1 MQFPSLHRALFVRT
15 SVSSYMRLLPRY
27 IVRELFL
34 PFIFA
39 LGIIVFILFINFFL
53 RAVDRF
59 LGKGLDLFT
68 ILEYLFLN
76 LAWIVALAVPMAVLI
91 ATLMAFGRLSEDNE
105 INALRSSG
113 ISFLTILRP
122 ALLFSTAICLLLIFF
137 NTRVLPEMN
146 FHARLLAGD
155 IRKMRPGLDIE
166 PGHFIDNIPDYSMI
180 IRGKNGNLMED
191 VRIFSKASKEVQTS
205 IYSETGELSTLD
217 DAIILTLYDGEIHE
231 LDLENFNNYR
241 RINFEKHVIT
251 IPADDLMI
259 NRRDTANRSDRE
271 MTIELMQEKKTKYA
285 ERKERVEERLQST
298 IKKVTGIDVL
308 PSNFSEAQKMLN
320 VYKEKIQQDT
330 TLSAA
335 KLRLKE
341 RRIRSLER
349 QAKNEFRLL
358 ETYTRSWNKYAVEIH
373 KKFSLPVA
381 CILFVL
387 VGAPLGT
394 LSQRGGFTVAI
405 TVGFGFFLIYY
416 IFLIGGEE
424 MADRNIVSP
433 VIGMW
438 TPNALLSIFG
448 GYLTLHSVRERA
460 PIEFKWPW
468 HKSASDNESE

>member
-1 MQFPSLHRALFVRT
+1 
-15 SVSSYMRLLPRY
+15 MRLLPRY
-27 IVRELFL
+27 IVRELIL

-113 ISFLTILRP
+113 ISFLTILQP
-122 ALLFSTAICLLLIFF
+122 ALLFGSAVCLMLIFF
-137 NTRVLPEMN
+137 NTLILPEMN

-155 IRKMRPGLDIE
+155 IRKMRPGMDIE

-180 IRGKNGNLMED
+180 IRSKNGNLMED
-191 VRIFSKASKEVQTS
+191 VRIFSKESKEVQTS

-231 LDLENFNNYR
+231 LDLENFSNYR
-241 RINFEKHVIT
+241 RINFKKHIIT
-251 IPADDLMI
+251 IPADDLML

-271 MTIELMQEKKTKYA
+271 MTLGLMQEKKTKYA
-285 ERKERVEERLQST
+285 ERKINVEERLQNT
-298 IKKVTGIDVL
+298 INKVTGLEIL
-308 PSNFSEAQKMLN
+308 PENFADAQKMLN
-320 VYKEKIQQDT
+320 RYKEEIKQDT
-330 TLSAA
+330 SITAA
-335 KLRLKE
+335 QLRLKE

-349 QAKNEFRLL
+349 QAKNEYRLI
-358 ETYTRSWNKYAVEIH
+358 ESYIKSGNKYSVEIH
-373 KKFSLPVA
+373 KKFSLPIA

-394 LSQRGGFTVAI
+394 LSQKGGFAVAI
-405 TVGFGFFLIYY
+405 MLGFGFFLIYY

-424 MADRNIVSP
+424 MADRNIVTP
-433 VIGMW
+433 MIGMW
-438 TPNALLSIFG
+438 TPNVILAFFG

-460 PIEFKWPW
+460 PISMKWPW
-468 HKSASDNESE
+468 QKSHVNDEST

>member
-1 MQFPSLHRALFVRT
+1 
-15 SVSSYMRLLPRY
+15 MRLLPRY
-27 IVRELFL
+27 IARELVM

-105 INALRSSG
+105 INALRASG

-122 ALLFSTAICLLLIFF
+122 ALLFGTAICLLLIFF
-137 NTRVLPEMN
+137 NTKILPEMN

-166 PGHFIDNIPDYSMI
+166 PGHFIDNIPNYSMI
-180 IRGKNGNLMED
+180 IRGKEGNLMEE

-205 IYSETGELSTLD
+205 IYSKTGELSTLD

-231 LDLENFNNYR
+231 LDLNNFSNYR
-241 RINFEKHVIT
+241 RINFEKHIIT
-251 IPADDLMI
+251 IPADDLML

-271 MTIELMQEKKTKYA
+271 MTLDLMQEKKIKYA
-285 ERKERVEERLQST
+285 KRKMRVEERLHST
-298 IKKVTGIDVL
+298 IMKVTGSDIF
-308 PSNFSEAQKMLN
+308 PENFADTQKMLN
-320 VYKEKIQQDT
+320 MYKENVKQDT
-330 TLSAA
+330 SLTSAQL
-335 KLRLKE
+335 KLKE

-358 ETYTRSWNKYAVEIH
+358 ESYIRSWNKYAVEIH

-394 LSQRGGFTVAI
+394 LSQKGGFTAAI
-405 TVGFGFFLIYY
+405 TLGFGFFLIYY

-433 VIGMW
+433 IVGMW
-438 TPNALLSIFG
+438 TPNVLLAILG
-448 GYLTLHSVRERA
+448 GYLTLYSVRERA
-460 PIEFKWPW
+460 PINFKLPW
-468 HKSASDNESE
+468 TKSASENESE

>member
-1 MQFPSLHRALFVRT
+1 
-15 SVSSYMRLLPRY
+15 MRLLPRY
-27 IVRELFL
+27 IARELVM

-53 RAVDRF
+53 RAIDRF

-105 INALRSSG
+105 INALRASG

-122 ALLFSTAICLLLIFF
+122 ALLFGTAICLLLIFF
-137 NTRVLPEMN
+137 NTKILPEMN

-166 PGHFIDNIPDYSMI
+166 PGHFIDNIPNYSMI
-180 IRGKNGNLMED
+180 IRGKEGNLMED

-205 IYSETGELSTLD
+205 IYSKTGELSTLD

-231 LDLENFNNYR
+231 LDLNNFSNYR
-241 RINFEKHVIT
+241 RINFEKHIIT
-251 IPADDLMI
+251 IPADDLML

-271 MTIELMQEKKTKYA
+271 MTLDLMQEKKIKYA
-285 ERKERVEERLQST
+285 KRKMRVEERLHST
-298 IKKVTGIDVL
+298 IMKVTGSDIF
-308 PSNFSEAQKMLN
+308 PENFADTQKMLN
-320 VYKEKIQQDT
+320 MYKENVKQDT
-330 TLSAA
+330 SLTSAQL
-335 KLRLKE
+335 KLKE

-358 ETYTRSWNKYAVEIH
+358 ESYIRSWNKYAVEIH

-394 LSQRGGFTVAI
+394 LSQKGGFTVAI
-405 TVGFGFFLIYY
+405 TLGFGFFLIYY

-433 VIGMW
+433 IVGMW
-438 TPNALLSIFG
+438 TPNVLLAILG
-448 GYLTLHSVRERA
+448 GYLTLYSVREQA
-460 PIEFKWPW
+460 PINFKLPW
-468 HKSASDNESE
+468 TKSASENESE

>member
-1 MQFPSLHRALFVRT
+1 
-15 SVSSYMRLLPRY
+15 MRLLPRY
-27 IVRELFL
+27 IARELVM

-105 INALRSSG
+105 INALRASG

-122 ALLFSTAICLLLIFF
+122 ALLFGTGVCLLLIFF
-137 NTRVLPEMN
+137 NTKILPEMN

-166 PGHFIDNIPDYSMI
+166 PGHFIDNIPNYSMI
-180 IRGKNGNLMED
+180 IRGKEGNLMED

-205 IYSETGELSTLD
+205 IYSKTGELSTLD

-231 LDLENFNNYR
+231 LDLNNFSNYR
-241 RINFEKHVIT
+241 RINFEKHIIT
-251 IPADDLMI
+251 IPADDLML

-271 MTIELMQEKKTKYA
+271 MTLDLMQEKKIKYA
-285 ERKERVEERLQST
+285 KRKMRVEERLHST
-298 IKKVTGIDVL
+298 IMKVTGSDIF
-308 PSNFSEAQKMLN
+308 PENFADTQKMLN
-320 VYKEKIQQDT
+320 MYKENVKQDT
-330 TLSAA
+330 SLTSAQL
-335 KLRLKE
+335 KLKE

-358 ETYTRSWNKYAVEIH
+358 ESYIRSWNKYAVEIH

-394 LSQRGGFTVAI
+394 LSQKGGFTAAI
-405 TVGFGFFLIYY
+405 TLGFGFFLIYY

-433 VIGMW
+433 IVGMW
-438 TPNALLSIFG
+438 TPNVLLAILG
-448 GYLTLHSVRERA
+448 GYLTLYSVRERA
-460 PIEFKWPW
+460 PINFKLPW
-468 HKSASDNESE
+468 TKSASENESE

>member
-1 MQFPSLHRALFVRT
+1 
-15 SVSSYMRLLPRY
+15 MRLLPRY
-27 IVRELFL
+27 IARELVL

-91 ATLMAFGRLSEDNE
+91 ATLMSFGRLSEDNE

-122 ALLFSTAICLLLIFF
+122 ALVFGAAVCLLLIIF
-137 NTRVLPEMN
+137 NTRILPEMN
-146 FHARLLAGD
+146 FNARLLAGD

-191 VRIFSKASKEVQTS
+191 VRIFSKESKDVQTS

-217 DAIILTLYDGEIHE
+217 DAIIMTLYDGEIHE
-231 LDLENFNNYR
+231 LDLDNYNNYR

-271 MTIELMQEKKTKYA
+271 MTVALMQEKKVKFA
-285 ERKERVEERLQST
+285 ERKQRVEERLQQT
-298 IKKVTGIDVL
+298 IKKVTDLDIL
-308 PSNFSEAQKMLN
+308 PENFADAQKLLN
-320 VYKEKIQQDT
+320 RYNEEIKQDT
-330 TLSAA
+330 AMTAA
-335 KLRLKE
+335 QMRLKE
-341 RRIRSLER
+341 RRLRSLER

-358 ETYTRSWNKYAVEIH
+358 DSYTRSWNKYAVEIH

-394 LSQRGGFTVAI
+394 LSQRGGFAVAI
-405 TVGFGFFLIYY
+405 TLGFGFFLIYY

-433 VIGMW
+433 IIGMW
-438 TPNALLSIFG
+438 TPNVILAFLG

-460 PIEFKWPW
+460 PIDFKWTW
-468 HKSASDNESE
+468 QKTEEENESE

>member
-1 MQFPSLHRALFVRT
+1 
-15 SVSSYMRLLPRY
+15 MRLLPRY
-27 IVRELFL
+27 IVRELIL

-113 ISFLTILRP
+113 ISFLTILQP
-122 ALLFSTAICLLLIFF
+122 ALLFGSAVCLMLIFF
-137 NTRVLPEMN
+137 NTLILPEMN

-155 IRKMRPGLDIE
+155 IRKMRPGMDIE

-180 IRGKNGNLMED
+180 IRSKNGNLMED
-191 VRIFSKASKEVQTS
+191 VRIFSKESKEVQTS
-205 IYSETGELSTLD
+205 IYSETGKLSTLD

-231 LDLENFNNYR
+231 LDLENFSNYR
-241 RINFEKHVIT
+241 RINFEKHIIT
-251 IPADDLMI
+251 IPADDLML

-271 MTIELMQEKKTKYA
+271 MTLGLMQEKKTKYA
-285 ERKERVEERLQST
+285 ERKINVEERLQNT
-298 IKKVTGIDVL
+298 INKVTGLEIL
-308 PSNFSEAQKMLN
+308 PENFADAQKMLN
-320 VYKEKIQQDT
+320 RYKEEIKQDT
-330 TLSAA
+330 SITAA
-335 KLRLKE
+335 QLRLKE

-349 QAKNEFRLL
+349 QAKNEYRLIGS
-358 ETYTRSWNKYAVEIH
+358 YIKSGNKYSVEIH
-373 KKFSLPVA
+373 KKFSLPIA

-394 LSQRGGFTVAI
+394 LSQKGGFAVAI
-405 TVGFGFFLIYY
+405 MLGFGFFLIYY

-424 MADRNIVSP
+424 MADRNIVTP
-433 VIGMW
+433 MIGMW
-438 TPNALLSIFG
+438 TPNVILAFIG

-460 PIEFKWPW
+460 PISMKWPW
-468 HKSASDNESE
+468 HKSHVNDEST

>member
-1 MQFPSLHRALFVRT
+1 
-15 SVSSYMRLLPRY
+15 MRLLPRY
-27 IVRELFL
+27 IARELVL

-68 ILEYLFLN
+68 ILEYLFLT

-91 ATLMAFGRLSEDNE
+91 ATLMSFGRLSEDNE

-122 ALLFSTAICLLLIFF
+122 ALVFGAAVCLLLIIF
-137 NTRVLPEMN
+137 NTRILPEMN
-146 FHARLLAGD
+146 FNARLLAGD

-180 IRGKNGNLMED
+180 IRGKNGNLMEN
-191 VRIFSKASKEVQTS
+191 VRIFSKESKDVQTS

-217 DAIILTLYDGEIHE
+217 DAIIMTLYDGEIHE
-231 LDLENFNNYR
+231 LDLDNYNNYR

-271 MTIELMQEKKTKYA
+271 MTVALMQEKKVKFA
-285 ERKERVEERLQST
+285 ERKQRVEERLQET
-298 IKKVTGIDVL
+298 IKKVTDLDIL
-308 PSNFSEAQKMLN
+308 PENFADAQKLLN
-320 VYKEKIQQDT
+320 RYNEEIKQDT
-330 TLSAA
+330 AMTAA
-335 KLRLKE
+335 QMRLKE
-341 RRIRSLER
+341 RRLRSLER

-358 ETYTRSWNKYAVEIH
+358 DSYTRSWNKYAVEIH

-394 LSQRGGFTVAI
+394 LSQRGGFAVAI
-405 TVGFGFFLIYY
+405 TLGFGFFLIYY

-433 VIGMW
+433 IIGMW
-438 TPNALLSIFG
+438 TPNVILAFLG

-460 PIEFKWPW
+460 PIDFKWTW
-468 HKSASDNESE
+468 QKTEEENESE

>member
-1 MQFPSLHRALFVRT
+1 
-15 SVSSYMRLLPRY
+15 MRLLPRY
-27 IVRELFL
+27 IVRELIL

-113 ISFLTILRP
+113 ISFLTILQP
-122 ALLFSTAICLLLIFF
+122 ALLFGSAVCLMLIFF
-137 NTRVLPEMN
+137 NTLILPEMN

-155 IRKMRPGLDIE
+155 IRKMRPGMDIE

-180 IRGKNGNLMED
+180 IRSKNGNLMED
-191 VRIFSKASKEVQTS
+191 VRIFSKESKEVQTS

-231 LDLENFNNYR
+231 LDLENFSNYR
-241 RINFEKHVIT
+241 RINFEKHIIT
-251 IPADDLMI
+251 IPADDLML

-271 MTIELMQEKKTKYA
+271 MTLGLMQEKKTKYA
-285 ERKERVEERLQST
+285 ERKINVEERLQNT
-298 IKKVTGIDVL
+298 INKVTGLEIL
-308 PSNFSEAQKMLN
+308 PENFADAQKMLN
-320 VYKEKIQQDT
+320 RYKEEIKQDT
-330 TLSAA
+330 SITAA
-335 KLRLKE
+335 QLRLKE

-349 QAKNEFRLL
+349 QAKNEYRLIGS
-358 ETYTRSWNKYAVEIH
+358 YIKSGNKYSVEIH
-373 KKFSLPVA
+373 KKFSLPIA

-394 LSQRGGFTVAI
+394 LSQKGGFAVAI
-405 TVGFGFFLIYY
+405 TLGFGFFLIYY

-424 MADRNIVSP
+424 MADRNIVTP
-433 VIGMW
+433 MIGMW
-438 TPNALLSIFG
+438 TPNVILAFIG

-460 PIEFKWPW
+460 PISMKWPW
-468 HKSASDNESE
+468 QKSHVNDEST

>member
-1 MQFPSLHRALFVRT
+1 
-15 SVSSYMRLLPRY
+15 MRLLPRY
-27 IVRELFL
+27 IVRELIL

-113 ISFLTILRP
+113 ISFLTILQP
-122 ALLFSTAICLLLIFF
+122 ALLFGSAVCLMLIFF
-137 NTRVLPEMN
+137 NTLILPEMN

-155 IRKMRPGLDIE
+155 IRKMRPGMDIE

-180 IRGKNGNLMED
+180 IRSKNGNLMED
-191 VRIFSKASKEVQTS
+191 VRIFSKESKEVQTS

-231 LDLENFNNYR
+231 LDLENFSNYR
-241 RINFEKHVIT
+241 RINFEKHIIT
-251 IPADDLMI
+251 IPADDLML

-271 MTIELMQEKKTKYA
+271 MTLGLMQEKKTKYA
-285 ERKERVEERLQST
+285 ERKINVEERLQNT
-298 IKKVTGIDVL
+298 INKVTGLEIL
-308 PSNFSEAQKMLN
+308 PENFADAQKMLN
-320 VYKEKIQQDT
+320 YYKEEIKQDT
-330 TLSAA
+330 SITAA
-335 KLRLKE
+335 QLRLKE

-349 QAKNEFRLL
+349 QAKNEYRLI
-358 ETYTRSWNKYAVEIH
+358 ESYIKSGNKYSVEIH
-373 KKFSLPVA
+373 KKFSLPIA

-394 LSQRGGFTVAI
+394 LSQKGGFAVAI
-405 TVGFGFFLIYY
+405 MLGFGFFLIYY

-424 MADRNIVSP
+424 MADRNIVTP
-433 VIGMW
+433 MIGMW
-438 TPNALLSIFG
+438 TPNVILAFFG

-460 PIEFKWPW
+460 PISMKWPW
-468 HKSASDNESE
+468 HKSHVNDEST

>member
-1 MQFPSLHRALFVRT
+1 
-15 SVSSYMRLLPRY
+15 MRLLPRY
-27 IVRELFL
+27 IARELVM

-105 INALRSSG
+105 INALRASG

-122 ALLFSTAICLLLIFF
+122 ALLFGTGVCLLLIFF
-137 NTRVLPEMN
+137 NTKILPEMN

-166 PGHFIDNIPDYSMI
+166 PGHFIDNIPNYSMI
-180 IRGKNGNLMED
+180 IRGKEGNLMED

-205 IYSETGELSTLD
+205 IYSKTGELSTLD

-231 LDLENFNNYR
+231 LDLNNFSNYR
-241 RINFEKHVIT
+241 RINFEKHIIT
-251 IPADDLMI
+251 IPADDLML

-271 MTIELMQEKKTKYA
+271 MTLDLMQEKKIKYA
-285 ERKERVEERLQST
+285 KRKMRVEERLHST
-298 IKKVTGIDVL
+298 IMKVTGSDIF
-308 PSNFSEAQKMLN
+308 PENFADTQKMLN
-320 VYKEKIQQDT
+320 MYKENVKQDT
-330 TLSAA
+330 SLTSAQL
-335 KLRLKE
+335 KLKE

-358 ETYTRSWNKYAVEIH
+358 ESYIRSWNKYAVEIH

-394 LSQRGGFTVAI
+394 LSQKGGFAVAI
-405 TVGFGFFLIYY
+405 TLGFGFFLIYY

-433 VIGMW
+433 IVGMW
-438 TPNALLSIFG
+438 TPNVLLAILG
-448 GYLTLHSVRERA
+448 GYLTLYSVRERA
-460 PIEFKWPW
+460 PINFKLPW
-468 HKSASDNESE
+468 TKSASENESE

>member
-1 MQFPSLHRALFVRT
+1 
-15 SVSSYMRLLPRY
+15 MRLLPRY
-27 IVRELFL
+27 IVRELIL

-113 ISFLTILRP
+113 ISFLTILQP
-122 ALLFSTAICLLLIFF
+122 ALLFGSAVCLMLIFF
-137 NTRVLPEMN
+137 NTLILPEMN

-155 IRKMRPGLDIE
+155 IRKMRPGMDIE

-180 IRGKNGNLMED
+180 IRSKNGNLMED
-191 VRIFSKASKEVQTS
+191 VRIFSKESKEVQTS

-231 LDLENFNNYR
+231 LDLENFSNYR
-241 RINFEKHVIT
+241 RINFKKHIIT
-251 IPADDLMI
+251 IPADDLML

-271 MTIELMQEKKTKYA
+271 MTLGLMQEKKTKYA
-285 ERKERVEERLQST
+285 ERKINVEERLQNT
-298 IKKVTGIDVL
+298 INKVTGLEIL
-308 PSNFSEAQKMLN
+308 PENFADAQKMLN
-320 VYKEKIQQDT
+320 YYKEEIKQDT
-330 TLSAA
+330 SITAA
-335 KLRLKE
+335 QLRLKE

-349 QAKNEFRLL
+349 QAKNEYRLIGS
-358 ETYTRSWNKYAVEIH
+358 YIKSGNKYSVEIH
-373 KKFSLPVA
+373 KKFSLPIA

-394 LSQRGGFTVAI
+394 LSQKGGFAVAI
-405 TVGFGFFLIYY
+405 MLGFGFFLIYY

-424 MADRNIVSP
+424 MADRNIVTP
-433 VIGMW
+433 MIGMW
-438 TPNALLSIFG
+438 TPNVILAFFG

-460 PIEFKWPW
+460 PISMKWPW
-468 HKSASDNESE
+468 QKSHVNDEST

>member
-1 MQFPSLHRALFVRT
+1 
-15 SVSSYMRLLPRY
+15 MRLLPRY
-27 IVRELFL
+27 IARELVL

-91 ATLMAFGRLSEDNE
+91 ATLMSFGRLSEDNE

-122 ALLFSTAICLLLIFF
+122 ALVFGAAVCLLLIIF
-137 NTRVLPEMN
+137 NTRILPEMN
-146 FHARLLAGD
+146 FNARLLAGD

-191 VRIFSKASKEVQTS
+191 VRIFSKESKDVQTS

-217 DAIILTLYDGEIHE
+217 DAIIMTLYDGEIHE
-231 LDLENFNNYR
+231 LDLDNYNNYR

-271 MTIELMQEKKTKYA
+271 MTVALMQEKKVKFA
-285 ERKERVEERLQST
+285 ERKQRVEERLQET
-298 IKKVTGIDVL
+298 IKKVTDLDIL
-308 PSNFSEAQKMLN
+308 PENFADAQKLLN
-320 VYKEKIQQDT
+320 RYNEEIKQDT
-330 TLSAA
+330 AMTAA
-335 KLRLKE
+335 QMRLKE
-341 RRIRSLER
+341 RRLRSLER

-358 ETYTRSWNKYAVEIH
+358 DSYTRSWNKYAVEIH

-394 LSQRGGFTVAI
+394 LSQRGGFAVAI
-405 TVGFGFFLIYY
+405 TLGFGFFLIYY

-433 VIGMW
+433 IIGMW
-438 TPNALLSIFG
+438 TPNVILAFLG

-460 PIEFKWPW
+460 PIDFKWTW
-468 HKSASDNESE
+468 QKTEEENESE

>member
-1 MQFPSLHRALFVRT
+1 
-15 SVSSYMRLLPRY
+15 MRLLPRY
-27 IVRELFL
+27 IVRELIL

-113 ISFLTILRP
+113 ISFLTILQP
-122 ALLFSTAICLLLIFF
+122 ALLFGSAVCLMLIFF
-137 NTRVLPEMN
+137 NTLILPEMN

-155 IRKMRPGLDIE
+155 IRKMRPGMDIE

-180 IRGKNGNLMED
+180 IRSKNGNLMED
-191 VRIFSKASKEVQTS
+191 VRIFSKESKEVQTS
-205 IYSETGELSTLD
+205 IYSETGKLSTLD

-231 LDLENFNNYR
+231 LDLENFSNYR
-241 RINFEKHVIT
+241 RINFEKHIIT
-251 IPADDLMI
+251 IPADDLML

-271 MTIELMQEKKTKYA
+271 MTLGLMQEKKTKYA
-285 ERKERVEERLQST
+285 ERKINVEERLQNT
-298 IKKVTGIDVL
+298 INKVTGLEIL
-308 PSNFSEAQKMLN
+308 PENFADAQKMLN
-320 VYKEKIQQDT
+320 RYKEEIKRDT
-330 TLSAA
+330 SITAA
-335 KLRLKE
+335 QLRLKE

-349 QAKNEFRLL
+349 QAKNEYRLIGS
-358 ETYTRSWNKYAVEIH
+358 YIKSGNKYSVEIH
-373 KKFSLPVA
+373 KKFSLPIA

-394 LSQRGGFTVAI
+394 LSQKGGFAVAI
-405 TVGFGFFLIYY
+405 MLGFGFFLIYY

-424 MADRNIVSP
+424 MADRNIVTP
-433 VIGMW
+433 MIGMW
-438 TPNALLSIFG
+438 TPNVILAFIG

-460 PIEFKWPW
+460 PISMKWPW
-468 HKSASDNESE
+468 QKSHVNDEST

>member
-1 MQFPSLHRALFVRT
+1 
-15 SVSSYMRLLPRY
+15 MRLLPRY
-27 IVRELFL
+27 IVRELIL

-113 ISFLTILRP
+113 ISFLTILQP
-122 ALLFSTAICLLLIFF
+122 ALLFGSAVCLMLIFF
-137 NTRVLPEMN
+137 NTLILPEMN

-155 IRKMRPGLDIE
+155 IRKMRPGMDIE

-180 IRGKNGNLMED
+180 IRSKNGNLMED
-191 VRIFSKASKEVQTS
+191 VRIFSKESKEVQTS

-231 LDLENFNNYR
+231 LDLENFSNYR
-241 RINFEKHVIT
+241 RINFEKHIIT
-251 IPADDLMI
+251 IPADDLML

-271 MTIELMQEKKTKYA
+271 MTLGLMQEKKTKYA
-285 ERKERVEERLQST
+285 ERKINVEERLQNT
-298 IKKVTGIDVL
+298 INKVTGLEIL
-308 PSNFSEAQKMLN
+308 PENFADAQKMLN
-320 VYKEKIQQDT
+320 RYKEEIKRDT
-330 TLSAA
+330 SITAA
-335 KLRLKE
+335 QLRLKE

-349 QAKNEFRLL
+349 QAKNEYRLIGS
-358 ETYTRSWNKYAVEIH
+358 YIKNGNKYAVEIH
-373 KKFSLPVA
+373 KKFSLPIA

-394 LSQRGGFTVAI
+394 LSQKGGFAVAI
-405 TVGFGFFLIYY
+405 MLGFGFFLIYY

-424 MADRNIVSP
+424 MADRNIVTP
-433 VIGMW
+433 MIGMW
-438 TPNALLSIFG
+438 TPNVILAFIG

-460 PIEFKWPW
+460 PISMKWPW
-468 HKSASDNESE
+468 HKSHVNDEST

>member
-1 MQFPSLHRALFVRT
+1 
-15 SVSSYMRLLPRY
+15 MRLLPRY
-27 IVRELFL
+27 IVRELIL

-113 ISFLTILRP
+113 ISFLTILQP
-122 ALLFSTAICLLLIFF
+122 ALLFGSAVCLMLIFF
-137 NTRVLPEMN
+137 NTLILPEMN

-155 IRKMRPGLDIE
+155 IRKMRPGMDIE

-180 IRGKNGNLMED
+180 IRSKNGNLMED
-191 VRIFSKASKEVQTS
+191 VRIFSKESKEVQTS
-205 IYSETGELSTLD
+205 IYSETGKLSTLD

-231 LDLENFNNYR
+231 LDLENFSNYR
-241 RINFEKHVIT
+241 RINFEKHIIT
-251 IPADDLMI
+251 IPADDLML

-271 MTIELMQEKKTKYA
+271 MTLGLMQEKKTKYA
-285 ERKERVEERLQST
+285 ERKINVEERLQNT
-298 IKKVTGIDVL
+298 INKVTGLEIL
-308 PSNFSEAQKMLN
+308 PENFADAQKMLN
-320 VYKEKIQQDT
+320 RYKEEIKRDT
-330 TLSAA
+330 SITAA
-335 KLRLKE
+335 QLRLKE

-349 QAKNEFRLL
+349 QAKNEYRLIGS
-358 ETYTRSWNKYAVEIH
+358 YIKSGNKYSVEIH
-373 KKFSLPVA
+373 KKFSLPIA

-394 LSQRGGFTVAI
+394 LSQKGGFAVAI
-405 TVGFGFFLIYY
+405 MLGFGFFLIYY

-424 MADRNIVSP
+424 MADRNIVTP
-433 VIGMW
+433 MIGMW
-438 TPNALLSIFG
+438 TPNVILAFFG

-460 PIEFKWPW
+460 PISMKWPW
-468 HKSASDNESE
+468 QKSHVNDEST

>member
-1 MQFPSLHRALFVRT
+1 
-15 SVSSYMRLLPRY
+15 MRLLPRY
-27 IVRELFL
+27 IARELVM

-105 INALRSSG
+105 INALRASG

-122 ALLFSTAICLLLIFF
+122 ALLFGTAICLLLIFF
-137 NTRVLPEMN
+137 NTKILPEMN

-166 PGHFIDNIPDYSMI
+166 PGHFIDNIPNYSMI
-180 IRGKNGNLMED
+180 IRGKEGNLMED

-205 IYSETGELSTLD
+205 IYSKTGELSTLD

-231 LDLENFNNYR
+231 LDLNNFSNYR
-241 RINFEKHVIT
+241 RINFEKHIIT
-251 IPADDLMI
+251 IPADDLML

-271 MTIELMQEKKTKYA
+271 MTLDLMQEKKIKYA
-285 ERKERVEERLQST
+285 KRKMRVEERLHST
-298 IKKVTGIDVL
+298 IMKVTGSDIF
-308 PSNFSEAQKMLN
+308 PENFADTQKMLN
-320 VYKEKIQQDT
+320 MYKENVKQDT
-330 TLSAA
+330 SLTSAQL
-335 KLRLKE
+335 KLKE

-358 ETYTRSWNKYAVEIH
+358 ESYIRSWNKYAVEIH

-394 LSQRGGFTVAI
+394 LSQKGGFTVAI
-405 TVGFGFFLIYY
+405 TLGFGFFLIYY

-433 VIGMW
+433 IVGMW
-438 TPNALLSIFG
+438 TPNVLLAILG
-448 GYLTLHSVRERA
+448 GYLTLYSVRERA
-460 PIEFKWPW
+460 PINFKLPW
-468 HKSASDNESE
+468 TKSASENESE

>member
-1 MQFPSLHRALFVRT
+1 
-15 SVSSYMRLLPRY
+15 MRLLPRY
-27 IVRELFL
+27 IVRELIL

-113 ISFLTILRP
+113 ISFLTILQP
-122 ALLFSTAICLLLIFF
+122 ALLFGSAVCLMLIFF
-137 NTRVLPEMN
+137 NTLILPEMN

-155 IRKMRPGLDIE
+155 IRKMRPGMDIE

-180 IRGKNGNLMED
+180 IRSKNGNLMED
-191 VRIFSKASKEVQTS
+191 VRIFSKESKEVQTS
-205 IYSETGELSTLD
+205 IYSETGKLSTLD

-231 LDLENFNNYR
+231 LDLENFSNYR
-241 RINFEKHVIT
+241 RINFEKHIIT
-251 IPADDLMI
+251 IPADDLML

-271 MTIELMQEKKTKYA
+271 MTLGLMQEKKTKYA
-285 ERKERVEERLQST
+285 ERKINVEERLQNT
-298 IKKVTGIDVL
+298 INKVTGLEIL
-308 PSNFSEAQKMLN
+308 PENFADAQKMLN
-320 VYKEKIQQDT
+320 YYKEEIKQDT
-330 TLSAA
+330 SITAA
-335 KLRLKE
+335 QLRLKE

-349 QAKNEFRLL
+349 QAKNEYRLIGS
-358 ETYTRSWNKYAVEIH
+358 YIKNGNKYAVEIH
-373 KKFSLPVA
+373 KKFSLPIA

-394 LSQRGGFTVAI
+394 LSQKGGFAVAI
-405 TVGFGFFLIYY
+405 TLGFGFFLIYY

-424 MADRNIVSP
+424 MADRNIVTP
-433 VIGMW
+433 MIGMW
-438 TPNALLSIFG
+438 TPNVILAFFG

-460 PIEFKWPW
+460 PISMKWPW
-468 HKSASDNESE
+468 QKSHVNDEST

>member
-1 MQFPSLHRALFVRT
+1 
-15 SVSSYMRLLPRY
+15 MRLLPRY
-27 IVRELFL
+27 IARELVM

-53 RAVDRF
+53 RAIDRF

-105 INALRSSG
+105 INALRASG

-122 ALLFSTAICLLLIFF
+122 ALLFGTAICLLLIFF
-137 NTRVLPEMN
+137 NTKILPEMN

-166 PGHFIDNIPDYSMI
+166 PGHFIDNIPNYSMI
-180 IRGKNGNLMED
+180 IRGKEGNLMED

-205 IYSETGELSTLD
+205 IYSKTGELSTLD

-231 LDLENFNNYR
+231 LDLNNFSNYR
-241 RINFEKHVIT
+241 RINFEKHIIT
-251 IPADDLMI
+251 IPADDLML

-271 MTIELMQEKKTKYA
+271 MTLDLMQEKKIKYA
-285 ERKERVEERLQST
+285 KRKMRVEERLHST
-298 IKKVTGIDVL
+298 IMKVTGSDIF
-308 PSNFSEAQKMLN
+308 PENFADTQKMLN
-320 VYKEKIQQDT
+320 MYKENVKQDT
-330 TLSAA
+330 SLTSAQL
-335 KLRLKE
+335 KLKE

-358 ETYTRSWNKYAVEIH
+358 GSYIRSWNKYAVEIH

-394 LSQRGGFTVAI
+394 LSQKGGFTAAI
-405 TVGFGFFLIYY
+405 TLGFGFFLIYY

-433 VIGMW
+433 IVGMW
-438 TPNALLSIFG
+438 TPNVLLAILG
-448 GYLTLHSVRERA
+448 GYLTLYSVRERA
-460 PIEFKWPW
+460 PINFKLPW
-468 HKSASDNESE
+468 TKSASENESE

>member
-1 MQFPSLHRALFVRT
+1 
-15 SVSSYMRLLPRY
+15 MRLLPRY
-27 IVRELFL
+27 IVRELIL

-113 ISFLTILRP
+113 ISFLTILQP
-122 ALLFSTAICLLLIFF
+122 ALLFGSAVCLMLIFF
-137 NTRVLPEMN
+137 NTLILPEMN

-155 IRKMRPGLDIE
+155 IRKMRPGMDIE

-180 IRGKNGNLMED
+180 IRSKNGNLMED
-191 VRIFSKASKEVQTS
+191 VRIFSKESKEVQTS
-205 IYSETGELSTLD
+205 IYSETGKLSTLD

-231 LDLENFNNYR
+231 LDLENFSNYR
-241 RINFEKHVIT
+241 RINFEKHIIT
-251 IPADDLMI
+251 IPADDLML

-271 MTIELMQEKKTKYA
+271 MTLGLMQEKKTKYA
-285 ERKERVEERLQST
+285 ERKINVEERLQNT
-298 IKKVTGIDVL
+298 INKVTGLEIL
-308 PSNFSEAQKMLN
+308 PENFADAQKMLN
-320 VYKEKIQQDT
+320 YYKEEIKQDT
-330 TLSAA
+330 SITAA
-335 KLRLKE
+335 QLRLKE

-349 QAKNEFRLL
+349 QAKNEYRLI
-358 ETYTRSWNKYAVEIH
+358 ESYIKSGNKYSVEIH
-373 KKFSLPVA
+373 KKFSLPIA

-394 LSQRGGFTVAI
+394 LSQKGGFAVAI
-405 TVGFGFFLIYY
+405 MLGFGFFLIYY

-424 MADRNIVSP
+424 MADRNIVTP
-433 VIGMW
+433 MIGMW
-438 TPNALLSIFG
+438 TPNVILAFFG

-460 PIEFKWPW
+460 PISMKWPW
-468 HKSASDNESE
+468 QKSHVNDEST

>member
-1 MQFPSLHRALFVRT
+1 
-15 SVSSYMRLLPRY
+15 MRLLPRY
-27 IVRELFL
+27 IARELVM

-53 RAVDRF
+53 RAIDRF

-105 INALRSSG
+105 INALRASG

-122 ALLFSTAICLLLIFF
+122 ALLFGTGVCLLLIFF
-137 NTRVLPEMN
+137 NTKILPEMN

-166 PGHFIDNIPDYSMI
+166 PGHFIDNIPNYSMI
-180 IRGKNGNLMED
+180 IRGKEGNLMED

-205 IYSETGELSTLD
+205 IYSKTGELSTLD

-231 LDLENFNNYR
+231 LDLNNFSNYR
-241 RINFEKHVIT
+241 RINFEKHIIT
-251 IPADDLMI
+251 IPADDLML

-271 MTIELMQEKKTKYA
+271 MTLDLMQEKKIKYA
-285 ERKERVEERLQST
+285 KRKMRVEERLHST
-298 IKKVTGIDVL
+298 IMKVTGSDIF
-308 PSNFSEAQKMLN
+308 PENFADTQKMLN
-320 VYKEKIQQDT
+320 MYKENVKQDT
-330 TLSAA
+330 SLTSAQL
-335 KLRLKE
+335 KLKE

-358 ETYTRSWNKYAVEIH
+358 ESYIRSWNKYAVEIH

-394 LSQRGGFTVAI
+394 LSQKGGFTAAI
-405 TVGFGFFLIYY
+405 TLGFGFFLIYY

-433 VIGMW
+433 IVGMW
-438 TPNALLSIFG
+438 TPNVLLAILG
-448 GYLTLHSVRERA
+448 GYLTLYSVRERA
-460 PIEFKWPW
+460 PINFKLPW
-468 HKSASDNESE
+468 TKSASENESE